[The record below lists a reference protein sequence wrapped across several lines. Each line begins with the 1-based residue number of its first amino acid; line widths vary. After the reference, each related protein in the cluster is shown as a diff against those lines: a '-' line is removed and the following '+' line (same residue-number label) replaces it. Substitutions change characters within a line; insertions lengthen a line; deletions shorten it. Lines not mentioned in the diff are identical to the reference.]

1 MINELKLFLL
11 ILSLVFAL
19 PFVFEF
25 VFKLFQENPEQIDVN
40 KTEKVLL
47 HIAIAY
53 IITYIL
59 I

>member
-11 ILSLVFAL
+11 ILSIIFTLR
-19 PFVFEF
+19 FVFEF
-25 VFKLFQENPEQIDVN
+25 VFKLFQENPEQIKIN

-47 HIAIAY
+47 HVATAY